1 MRRTGDNG
9 RLPPESGNETNGQQR
24 STGALHPLPR
34 LCYDPRMTSRRGFVL
49 LAASAGL
56 GALAAPALLP
66 RLVRALQP
74 SAADLRDRLVQRLD
88 ALAGMLE
95 RGELDAASFVREVQM
110 RLDDSEL
117 PTVLADRLA
126 AARTGDAIEGVWSQ
140 RQGKQRRMLMLF
152 FIAPGHSHPPHAH
165 HDVASVQTVVRGSL
179 QVRQYA
185 RESRLAPRTLALRP
199 VADRTLGPGGVIL
212 TTERIDNVH
221 WFGAVDQPAVVFN
234 YSLNGGLRDLLEPT
248 AERGPGRYF
257 VDPTAAPVD
266 GLIVAPH
273 LGEDEAESRFAH
285 HPLSDFPFPS

>member
-1 MRRTGDNG
+1 M
-9 RLPPESGNETNGQQR
+9 S
-24 STGALHPLPR
+24 
-34 LCYDPRMTSRRGFVL
+34 SRRGFVL

-74 SAADLRDRLVQRLD
+74 STADLRDRLVQRLD

-95 RGELDAASFVREVQM
+95 RGELDATSFIREVQM
-110 RLDDSEL
+110 RLDDGEL

-126 AARTGDAIEGVWSQ
+126 AARSGDAVEGLWSQ
-140 RQGKQRRMLMLF
+140 RQGQQKRMLMLF

-165 HDVASVQTVVRGSL
+165 HDVASVQTVVRGNVR
-179 QVRQYA
+179 VRQYA
-185 RESRLAPRTLALRP
+185 RERRLDPRTLALRP

-234 YSLNGGLRDLLEPT
+234 YSLNGGLQDLLEPT
-248 AERGPGRYF
+248 AERDPGRF
-257 VDPTAAPVD
+257 FIDPTAAPVD

-273 LGEDEAESRFAH
+273 LSADEAKSRFAH
-285 HPLSDFPFPS
+285 QPLGAFPFPT